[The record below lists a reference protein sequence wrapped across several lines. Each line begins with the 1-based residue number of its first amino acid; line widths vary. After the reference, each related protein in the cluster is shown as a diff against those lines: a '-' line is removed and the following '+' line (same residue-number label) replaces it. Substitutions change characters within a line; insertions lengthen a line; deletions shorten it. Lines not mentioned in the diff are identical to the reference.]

1 MLTDNDTMVVTSLAG
16 HMMELDFPEQFRYF
30 IILESIHRKWN
41 SVDPVQLFSLEV
53 YKSVKEDMKQI
64 YRWYLAWLT
73 TRTSSE
79 RSTRMSGSLL
89 MVRL

>member
-1 MLTDNDTMVVTSLAG
+1 MVVTSLAG

-30 IILESIHRKWN
+30 FVLAFILRKWN
-41 SVDPVQLFSLEV
+41 SVDPIQLFSLEV

-64 YRWYLAWLT
+64 YRNCWIELT

-79 RSTRMSGSLL
+79 RSTRMPSTLF
-89 MVRL
+89 MVGLRS